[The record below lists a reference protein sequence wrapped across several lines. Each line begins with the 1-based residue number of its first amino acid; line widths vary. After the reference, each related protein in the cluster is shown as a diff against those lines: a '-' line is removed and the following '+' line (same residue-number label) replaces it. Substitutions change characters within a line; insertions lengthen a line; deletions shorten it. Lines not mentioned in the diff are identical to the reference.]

1 MAILDQLI
9 SVVFVFR
16 VFFFFSIFLL
26 CDTRSSKLRPRK
38 PFLFF
43 SFLIFDMYSIPTRL
57 GVHCVRDHVT
67 LKRE

>member
-16 VFFFFSIFLL
+16 VFFFFPFFFFV
-26 CDTRSSKLRPRK
+26 TREVLSYGQES
-38 PFLFF
+38 LFF